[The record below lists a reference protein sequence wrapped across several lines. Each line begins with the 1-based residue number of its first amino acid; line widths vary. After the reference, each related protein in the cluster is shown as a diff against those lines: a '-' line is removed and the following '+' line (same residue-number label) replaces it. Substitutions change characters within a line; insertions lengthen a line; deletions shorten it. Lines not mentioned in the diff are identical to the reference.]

1 MQTRTAVS
9 TLASAATALVLAA
22 TLAACG
28 PGKGGARTPAG
39 SPPSGNPA
47 PGRAPGV
54 IATGTPAPGSAALT
68 ASTTDAGTI
77 TTQGTGMVSGAPDTM
92 TLTIDVSTSAPHAAT
107 ALLRNNALAAAVQRT
122 LERDGVKA
130 SDIQTSGL
138 SLQENYPPS
147 PAGFQVDDSVNATLH
162 DLTRAGTVIDEAVA
176 SAGDSGRLDGVAFSI
191 SDSSPLLAAARQQAV
206 AAARVQAEQLAA
218 AAGES
223 LGALVSLSD
232 EQQSDSPDPLPFA
245 ANTAA
250 SAAAPVPVRPGT
262 QQLSVAVTAVWR
274 AAP

>member
-1 MQTRTAVS
+1 M
-9 TLASAATALVLAA
+9 
-22 TLAACG
+22 
-28 PGKGGARTPAG
+28 
-39 SPPSGNPA
+39 
-47 PGRAPGV
+47 
-54 IATGTPAPGSAALT
+54 
-68 ASTTDAGTI
+68 
-77 TTQGTGMVSGAPDTM
+77 
-92 TLTIDVSTSAPHAAT
+92 
-107 ALLRNNALAAAVQRT
+107 
-122 LERDGVKA
+122 
-130 SDIQTSGL
+130 
-138 SLQENYPPS
+138 
-147 PAGFQVDDSVNATLH
+147 NATLH

-232 EQQSDSPDPLPFA
+232 EQQSDSPDLLPFA